1 MTIAVQLSNDLTY
14 SLDIEASDIKEF
26 NAYQVNLTIVED
38 ISSGTLVTFT
48 VKTEIYSFKGDALTN
63 LQFYLDLEPKL
74 RAEIETV
81 IPQTATEAINNAAVT
96 TVVATVAA

>member
-1 MTIAVQLSNDLTY
+1 M
-14 SLDIEASDIKEF
+14 
-26 NAYQVNLTIVED
+26 TIVED

-48 VKTEIYSFKGDALTN
+48 VKTEIYSLKGDALTN

-74 RAEIETV
+74 RTEIEHA
-81 IPQTATEAINNAAVT
+81 IPQTATEAINIAAVT